1 MPPLIPP
8 PSVTDVS
15 LVRFQLAATTT
26 SFYFPQQSP
35 AEDTYLPTQYTA
47 RNIVQRKKNQ
57 MPLRELLKL
66 DNTLPIVGVIVSGF
80 NKKQLKLLEQIV
92 EASGALPL
100 QLVLIGADKEL
111 IVAKSSKVKKL
122 VSLPANVHL
131 FFGAADVLVLPAQS
145 NDALV
150 AACFRYGLVPVVQ
163 DDQTLVRD
171 YDPVSEEGNAFSY
184 QQNTI
189 WSIFAAL
196 IRALET
202 HRLSYDWQ
210 RIQRNGLD
218 MSA

>member
-1 MPPLIPP
+1 MPPLTPT
-8 PSVTDVS
+8 SSDTDVS
-15 LVRFQLAATTT
+15 PVRFQLAATA
-26 SFYFPQQSP
+26 SDFYFPLQSP

-57 MPLRELLKL
+57 TSLREALKL
-66 DNTLPIVGVIVSGF
+66 DTTLPIVGVIVSGF
-80 NKKQLKLLEQIV
+80 SKKQLKLLEQIV
-92 EASGALPL
+92 EASLALPL

-111 IVAKSSKVKKL
+111 VVAKNSKVKKM
-122 VSLPANVHL
+122 VNTPDHIHL

-150 AACFRYGLVPVVQ
+150 AACFRYGLIPVVQ

-184 QQNTI
+184 QENTI
-189 WSIFAAL
+189 WSIYAAL
-196 IRALET
+196 IRAMET